1 MAKDYCCI
9 EPRLVHR
16 ERYGCT
22 PMKLS
27 NLLHIGPKRCV
38 GPRRFALARGEE
50 GSTLFEFAL
59 GALVLS
65 TFLVGIIYGGI
76 MAYDR
81 AVLANAVATG
91 AKTVAA
97 GRGDS
102 TVCTDFQTA
111 LTSAAYGM
119 NTSQIKIVTPPEF
132 TATTGSGAGTSSCNV
147 TTGTNPYTG
156 ATCSS
161 SSPCQILTTGEL
173 ATIAASYPCSMYFPR
188 LGINLCSMAQGN
200 TQITNSGGTITVN
213 CPYAYC
219 VYSIETAR
227 IE

>member
-1 MAKDYCCI
+1 M
-9 EPRLVHR
+9 
-16 ERYGCT
+16 
-22 PMKLS
+22 
-27 NLLHIGPKRCV
+27 
-38 GPRRFALARGEE
+38 
-50 GSTLFEFAL
+50 
-59 GALVLS
+59 LS

-132 TATTGSGAGTSSCNV
+132 TATTGSGAGTSSCSV

-161 SSPCQILTTGEL
+161 SSPCQILTAGEL

-188 LGINLCSMAQGN
+188 LGINLCPMAQG
-200 TQITNSGGTITVN
+200 TTTITNSGGTISVN